1 MAEIQ
6 TEAPDFNESTYPN
19 QGAQIG
25 PAWRAAWR
33 VLRDGREHTVTELAA
48 EMCQAGGIQDRT
60 ARNLLRQARREGILA
75 RRDGMRP
82 YPGARYAETI
92 YVISSAWGGGWPR

>member
-1 MAEIQ
+1 MAEIRA
-6 TEAPDFNESTYPN
+6 EAPDFADSQYPN
-19 QGAQIG
+19 AGQQIG

-60 ARNLLRQARREGILA
+60 ARNLLRQARACGILA
-75 RRDGMRP
+75 KRVGAPPR
-82 YPGARYAETI
+82 PGARYGETI
-92 YVISSAWGGGWPR
+92 YVVSAALGGGWPR